1 LFAYSQTLKRSS
13 SSSKEESFVPPIY
26 PKRKNTYDE
35 EWANE
40 VRNKAIATNCTIGSP
55 GRQDSEEQSTPSF
68 EKLETLVDKVK
79 DLYETTEID
88 NHPEKL
94 KALFACLGQV
104 WAGVCLVNAIIALY
118 AKEKDDFDA
127 LSAKIEEKFT
137 ELKARDSVIR
147 LRGYIWEIER
157 LLNRPLDQSS
167 SDQLDKNVNCLM
179 QELMV
184 EGSTA
189 ALEEICAY
197 LDGGHRMQ
205 MERYILYVLHFLF
218 NGMNK
223 NHELLVKKFGQI
235 ESDKYIKKQYGR
247 DRQQKVVDNICKIL
261 RRFDEE
267 IENNLE
273 KDFDAHYKEQ
283 DFDFLTSKYDWLHF
297 HLTSNW
303 QVASGDYSSVYW
315 SSNFAPRKFKRV
327 GENIYILHYIPKDI
341 WIEPTDDDIST
352 ARRALRE
359 ANSDFKPH
367 ANRHV
372 LMAKRLNQHNL
383 AWWGSFY
390 GDRNARFKTSSG
402 YTTKCSVVEWMD
414 PFEWRVLICGRK

>member
-1 LFAYSQTLKRSS
+1 
-13 SSSKEESFVPPIY
+13 
-26 PKRKNTYDE
+26 
-35 EWANE
+35 
-40 VRNKAIATNCTIGSP
+40 
-55 GRQDSEEQSTPSF
+55 
-68 EKLETLVDKVK
+68 
-79 DLYETTEID
+79 
-88 NHPEKL
+88 
-94 KALFACLGQV
+94 
-104 WAGVCLVNAIIALY
+104 
-118 AKEKDDFDA
+118 
-127 LSAKIEEKFT
+127 
-137 ELKARDSVIR
+137 
-147 LRGYIWEIER
+147 
-157 LLNRPLDQSS
+157 
-167 SDQLDKNVNCLM
+167 
-179 QELMV
+179 
-184 EGSTA
+184 
-189 ALEEICAY
+189 
-197 LDGGHRMQ
+197 
-205 MERYILYVLHFLF
+205 
-218 NGMNK
+218 MNK

-235 ESDKYIKKQYGR
+235 ESDKYLKKQYGP

-273 KDFDAHYKEQ
+273 KDCDAHYKEE

-372 LMAKRLNQHNL
+372 LMAKRLN
-383 AWWGSFY
+383 
-390 GDRNARFKTSSG
+390 
-402 YTTKCSVVEWMD
+402 
-414 PFEWRVLICGRK
+414 